1 MIHAVKGCDLYV
13 CAACKGLRHE
23 GYMAMR
29 KPLSNCIK
37 LKQLK
42 KGDSRPALSPR
53 GQQPTYE
60 ATYRLHSP
68 ARLLSCVE
76 S

>member
-1 MIHAVKGCDLYV
+1 
-13 CAACKGLRHE
+13 
-23 GYMAMR
+23 MR

-37 LKQLK
+37 LKQLTQ
-42 KGDSRPALSPR
+42 GDRRSTLSPK

-68 ARLLSCVE
+68 ARLFSSVE